1 MMRFVPVLFVIMS
14 GLCATSSSAQEWRA
28 YISLEDGFRVRV
40 PGEFAVTETTWDSEY
55 GAVMPARIYL
65 YEDGSSSY
73 KLTVVDYT
81 DAYRIHAARED
92 RTEAD
97 TLRIY
102 WEVDVHASVVYA
114 ASMIRQRPGR
124 IVFNAYHYIGRVPG
138 EQIQMIYP
146 DESRLYAAIYLHAG
160 KLYVL
165 EATVPPNA
173 PPPVVYQQSLGWVDE
188 NGNEIRYQNIGD
200 APTVVNKP
208 DGR

>member
-1 MMRFVPVLFVIMS
+1 M
-14 GLCATSSSAQEWRA
+14 
-28 YISLEDGFRVRV
+28 
-40 PGEFAVTETTWDSEY
+40 
-55 GAVMPARIYL
+55 
-65 YEDGSSSY
+65 
-73 KLTVVDYT
+73 VDYT

-97 TLRIY
+97 TLRVY

-114 ASMIRQRPGR
+114 ASMIRARPGR
-124 IVFNAYHYIGRVPG
+124 IAYNAYHYIGRVPG

-165 EATVPPNA
+165 EATVPSDA
-173 PPPVVYQQSLGWVDE
+173 PPPVVYQQSLAWVDE
-188 NGNEIRYQNIGD
+188 SGNSVSYRNIGD